1 MDNKE
6 LEEKLNSLE
15 IKMSYQE
22 STIDELNSIV
32 STQEKEI
39 GIMQNHIQKIEG
51 KIETIEE
58 SGGGEDL
65 PSRRP
70 PHY

>member
-15 IKMSYQE
+15 VKMSYQE
-22 STIDELNSIV
+22 SIIDELNSIV
-32 STQEKEI
+32 STQEKELAF
-39 GIMQNHIQKIEG
+39 MQNHIQKIER
-51 KIETIEE
+51 KVEEMEE
-58 SGGGEDL
+58 SAGDGDL

>member
-1 MDNKE
+1 MDNNE

-22 STIDELNSIV
+22 ATIDELNEIV
-32 STQEKEI
+32 STQSKEI
-39 GIMQNHIQKIEG
+39 GILENHIQKIEH
-51 KIETIEE
+51 KIEEMEE
-58 SGGGEDL
+58 AGGGEDL
-65 PSRRP
+65 PNRRP

>member
-1 MDNKE
+1 MNNKE
-6 LEEKLNSLE
+6 LEDKLNSLE
-15 IKMSYQE
+15 IKLSYQE

-32 STQEKEI
+32 TTQEKNI
-39 GIMQNHIQKIEG
+39 TLLQNHVQKLEIKIE
-51 KIETIEE
+51 EMEE
-58 SGGGEDL
+58 SSGGEDL

>member
-15 IKMSYQE
+15 VKMSYQE
-22 STIDELNSIV
+22 STLDELNKIV

-39 GIMQNHIQKIEG
+39 AIMQNHINKIER
-51 KIETIEE
+51 KVEEMEE
-58 SGGGEDL
+58 SGDNGDL